1 MNSAKRPIGWDL
13 ETTCI
18 DFMAEDAAILTAAW
32 WEDSMNNDSFLWD
45 WPGIAP
51 CWRVRRDALTRLMID
66 REVVLVGHNLVGF
79 DLPWWIYK
87 AGTPIVA
94 DIFDT
99 QVAKSLL
106 DETGKGNTL
115 LDLTKEYLPFF
126 THLPEMEKMKRQRGN
141 LIEMDKEEVMR
152 YNLIDAQASLLLYEP
167 MKADLEAAGSWDIFQ
182 LMMQV
187 GPALSD
193 MMVRGM
199 NVDRAWVARQAVAIA
214 QERDGKL
221 DRFHEITDH
230 LVEEPVNPKSP
241 VQLTKFLFETL
252 GMPTE
257 FAQATKTGKP
267 STGVASLKAL
277 RSKAKHKVVRE
288 LLDVILD
295 YRAAEKLLGTYLEP
309 LVGKHLDPDGKV
321 RTQYHLGKTH
331 MGGTVTGRLS
341 SSKPNLQNIPRDPR
355 VKGALV
361 PRAGWRLFDADFA
374 QLELRVAAWYANEDS
389 MLEAFHSG
397 QDVHTVTLAQMKGVS
412 YEDASERVE
421 TGEWKDERALIKP
434 VNFGILYGVSA
445 YTLVEIARDLGLEIS
460 LRKAQTTIDNWFKIR
475 PNIEG
480 WIRAQERR
488 IIQSGEIRT
497 PTGRTRH
504 LPGASKM
511 TPFGRGQLRQGV
523 NFMVQSLASDINLAA
538 LEAVHSD
545 TDPSVNVLLTVHD
558 SIVGEY
564 DPQAHDEEAIRYWL
578 HDRMVNAVQHQLTR
592 WGIEG
597 VPLDIDVQTNQL
609 RWGG

>member
-1 MNSAKRPIGWDL
+1 MTSQKQPVGWDL

-18 DFMAEDAAILTAAW
+18 DFMAEDAKILTAAW
-32 WEDSMNNDSFLWD
+32 WSDSTVNDSFLWD

-51 CWRVRRDALTRLMID
+51 CWRERQDALTRLMMN

-79 DLPWWIYK
+79 DLPWWMYH
-87 AGTPIVA
+87 ANTPIVA

-115 LDLTKEYLPFF
+115 LDLTKEYLPFYD
-126 THLPEMEKMKRQRGN
+126 HLPEMEKMKRQRGN
-141 LIEMDKEEVMR
+141 LIEMDREEVMR
-152 YNLIDAQASLLLYEP
+152 YNLIDAQASRLLYEP
-167 MKADLEAAGSWDIFQ
+167 MKADLEAAGSWEIFQ

-187 GPALSD
+187 GPALSR
-193 MMVRGM
+193 MMVRGV
-199 NVDRAWVARQAVAIA
+199 NVDRAWVGKQAIA
-214 QERDGKL
+214 LAKERDEKL
-221 DRFHEITDH
+221 NRFHEMTDH

-241 VQLTKFLFETL
+241 VQLSEFLFETL
-252 GMPTE
+252 KMPTE

-277 RSKAKHKVVRE
+277 RSKAKHKIVRE

-295 YRAAEKLLGTYLEP
+295 YRATEKLLGTYLEP
-309 LVGKHLDPDGKV
+309 LVGKHLDRDGKV

-389 MLEAFHSG
+389 MLEAFATG

-412 YEDASERVE
+412 YDEATTLVE
-421 TGEWKDERALIKP
+421 SGEWKDERALVKR
-434 VNFGILYGVSA
+434 VNFGILYGTSA
-445 YTLVEIARDLGLEIS
+445 YTLVELARDLGIEIS
-460 LRKAQTTIDNWFKIR
+460 VRRAQKTIDNWFKIR

-488 IIQSGEIRT
+488 IIAHGEIRT

-523 NFMVQSLASDINLAA
+523 NFMIQSLASDINLAA
-538 LEAVHSD
+538 LEAVDAD
-545 TDPSVNVLLTVHD
+545 TDDAVNVLLTVHD

-564 DPQAHDEEAIRYWL
+564 DPTVHTEEAIEYWL
-578 HDRMVNAVQHQLTR
+578 HNRMVNAVQHQLTR
-592 WGIEG
+592 WGIKG
-597 VPLDIDVQTNQL
+597 IPLDIDVQTDQL